1 MRLRFIE
8 AMERRAARH
17 CGEARRLLDARV
29 AALRAADGDR
39 VQIARTGSGGT
50 ASFDSTQQSDGQR
63 NPLSELV
70 AYMAAHAAARNH
82 GASSDRHSLAGANPF
97 ATTELASL
105 AYFRSTWSRLSAERR
120 LTRSLATVPENAG
133 PLNSHQLVHRA
144 LQTMRETSPGYLHHF
159 MTYVDAL
166 LWLDQA
172 GGNSAV
178 CGVAFTRKAGK
189 GRQGSCSR
197 QIQLIAGP
205 TKHYSVLAEWLS
217 RRLQCGSTLGL
228 EGLPT
233 IQFHCAA
240 SSSLHFFSACT

>member
-1 MRLRFIE
+1 MRSRWFVNSVVRVDAVRLRFIE
-8 AMERRAARH
+8 AMERRAAGLD
-17 CGEARRLLDARV
+17 GEARRLLDARV

-39 VQIARTGSGGT
+39 VQIERTESGGT
-50 ASFDSTQQSDGQR
+50 PSSDSTQQLDGQR
-63 NPLSELV
+63 NPLSALV
-70 AYMAAHAAARNH
+70 AYIAEQAAARNH
-82 GASSDRHSLAGANPF
+82 GASSDRQSVAGANPF

-178 CGVAFTRKAGK
+178 GGVAPARAKPVKGVKAAVRSK
-189 GRQGSCSR
+189 
-197 QIQLIAGP
+197 
-205 TKHYSVLAEWLS
+205 
-217 RRLQCGSTLGL
+217 
-228 EGLPT
+228 
-233 IQFHCAA
+233 
-240 SSSLHFFSACT
+240 SS